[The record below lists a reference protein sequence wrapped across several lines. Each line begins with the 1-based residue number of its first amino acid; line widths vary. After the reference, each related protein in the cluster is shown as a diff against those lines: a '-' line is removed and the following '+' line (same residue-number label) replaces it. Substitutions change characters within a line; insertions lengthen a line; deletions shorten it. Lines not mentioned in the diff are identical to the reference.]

1 MVLKVDTHTV
11 VGKEER
17 DSDSHDLG
25 VIGKM
30 AGIQDEQES
39 Y

>member
-1 MVLKVDTHTV
+1 MVLKVDTWTV
-11 VGKEER
+11 LGKKER

-25 VIGKM
+25 VNGKM
-30 AGIQDEQES
+30 AAIQDEQES